1 MNTHVIEAPTRV
13 KLQPI
18 IHPTLTGDQARRKAN
33 GYLTKH
39 ASMYFGAVNPIFLP
53 LARPVWQLS
62 VIFLRDQIGPVQLAF
77 LDIDALS
84 GEVIPFTADQI
95 QELRSRAHAFVTCHT
110 LPTTPSR

>member
-1 MNTHVIEAPTRV
+1 MNTQVMDPPTRV
-13 KLQPI
+13 KPQPI

-39 ASMYFGAVNPIFLP
+39 VSMYFGAENPIFLP

-62 VIFLRDQIGPVQLAF
+62 IIFLRDQIGPVQLAF
-77 LDIDALS
+77 VDVDALS
-84 GEVIPFTADQI
+84 GEVLPLTADQI